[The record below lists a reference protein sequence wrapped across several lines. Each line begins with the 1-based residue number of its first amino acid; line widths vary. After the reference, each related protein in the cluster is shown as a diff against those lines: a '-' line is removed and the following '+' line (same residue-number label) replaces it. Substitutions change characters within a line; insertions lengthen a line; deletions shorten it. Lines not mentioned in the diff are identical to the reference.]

1 MFKIHSSRLVLLA
14 VICALAVAALVAAEP
29 RLRPVAQTG
38 LTEEQRALTAT
49 YSGAFGTGADFRT
62 LLVHAE
68 AVKGVLPF
76 ANYILRESTL
86 TPRHRDLL
94 ILRTAWNTRSA
105 YLWSKHER
113 GIFSAPIVVPITGP
127 PVDPFAGEALGTIAG
142 RSTGFSDFERTLLSA
157 ADELHQYSFIR
168 NETWAAMAKEY
179 SVYQLMDAAFTVAE
193 MTMIAAIVNSV
204 QTDLE
209 PGWVKF
215 QRMGARPSPSR
226 EIAMTLPKPR
236 IDPVVL
242 AETTPEIRAMLD
254 PSSSGRDVAA
264 VYRTFARH
272 PTLYPPRQILSEY
285 IRTKST
291 LSPRVR
297 EMLILRIGWRCRSA
311 YEWAAHAPAG
321 RRAGLTDDQVKM
333 LARPGYDGWN
343 AADAAIVRAAD
354 ELFTDDTVSDA
365 TWKALDDQ
373 FDERQLLDVLI
384 TSGGYR
390 MVSMVLNTFG
400 VPAEPNSE
408 PFP

>member
-1 MFKIHSSRLVLLA
+1 MKRIFVVFVTILIA
-14 VICALAVAALVAAEP
+14 VTVVAAGA
-29 RLRPVAQTG
+29 RLQPVANDA
-38 LTEEQRALTAT
+38 LTDDQRALTTT

-62 LLVHAE
+62 LLLHPE

-76 ANYILRESTL
+76 ANYILAESTL

-94 ILRTAWNTRSA
+94 ILRTAWNARSP

-113 GIFSAPIVVPITGP
+113 GVFTAPVVTPTAGP
-127 PVDPFAGEALGTIAG
+127 PIDPFAREALDAIT
-142 RSTGFSDFERTLLSA
+142 RQSTGFSDFERTLLRA
-157 ADELHQYSFIR
+157 ADELHQYSFITD
-168 NETWAAMAKEY
+168 ETWAALAKQY
-179 SVYQLMDAAFTVAE
+179 SVHQLMDAAFTVAE

-204 QTDLE
+204 QADLE

-215 QRMGARPSPSR
+215 ERTGPRPPANR
-226 EIAMTLPKPR
+226 EVAMTLPRPR
-236 IDPVVL
+236 IEPVVL
-242 AETTPEIRAMLD
+242 ADAAPEIRAMLD
-254 PSSSGRDVAA
+254 PSGSGRDVAA

-272 PTLYPPRQILSEY
+272 PKLYPPRQILSEY

-321 RRAGLTDDQVKM
+321 RRAGLTDDQVRM
-333 LARPGYDGWN
+333 LARAGYEGWS

-354 ELFTDDTVSDA
+354 ELFTDDTISDA

-384 TSGGYR
+384 TTGGYR

-408 PFP
+408 AFP